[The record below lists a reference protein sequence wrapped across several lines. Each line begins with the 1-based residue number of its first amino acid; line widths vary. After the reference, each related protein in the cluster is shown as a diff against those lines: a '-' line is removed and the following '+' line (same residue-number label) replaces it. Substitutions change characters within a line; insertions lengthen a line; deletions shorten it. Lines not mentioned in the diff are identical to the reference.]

1 MKTASTDFPAR
12 LTLVLA
18 LSAGGVF
25 SQHRSDT
32 QQTSNLASSTWDP

>member
-1 MKTASTDFPAR
+1 MKTASTDFAAR

-25 SQHRSDT
+25 SQDRSDT
-32 QQTSNLASSTWDP
+32 PPPNRMLTC